1 MEKKYF
7 VSRGN
12 CIGHYSDHM
21 FEIFL
26 NIEAAKNAGEIVFNG
41 DYTVWF
47 VNEDGEPEVKQFNP
61 KKKEI

>member
-1 MEKKYF
+1 MEKEYF
-7 VSRGN
+7 VSEGN
-12 CIGHYSDHM
+12 CIGRYSDHM

-47 VNEDGEPEVKQFNP
+47 VNEDGEPEAV
-61 KKKEI
+61 